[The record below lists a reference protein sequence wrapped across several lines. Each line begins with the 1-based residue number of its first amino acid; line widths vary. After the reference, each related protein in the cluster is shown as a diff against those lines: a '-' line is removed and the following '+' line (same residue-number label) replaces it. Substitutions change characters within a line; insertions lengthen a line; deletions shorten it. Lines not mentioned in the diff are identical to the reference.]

1 LRPFGPRLYKLG
13 DLIMNFYDRVLS
25 ILEMSSEDA
34 AKRKEAGEQARLRKR
49 GEGNTDAKAEA
60 DAARDARQKVLTT
73 DKDEEEP
80 LDVVDAEDTME
91 SKKKK
96 GVKEADAYGLNK
108 DYDKIPQQQHMKD
121 AAKEK
126 AKKERDDVRAKAG
139 LDPVDDGD
147 GGGDGGDGDGDG
159 DDKPSVNASKKRKV
173 KETTSG
179 QSSRPHRPKRGSL
192 AHESPEDRM
201 SSGGFP
207 RAGDPEPD
215 DDGGDG
221 DGDDKPKKT
230 EAKKAKKDDKWIQK
244 AVDPD
249 HEGFCTPMTKKTC
262 TPKRKALAKTFK
274 KMGKKRDKAITAK
287 DEK

>member
-108 DYDKIPQQQHMKD
+108 DYDKIPQHMKD

-139 LDPVDDGD
+139 LDPVD
-147 GGGDGGDGDGDG
+147 DGDGDG

>member
-1 LRPFGPRLYKLG
+1 MRPFGPRLYKLG

-108 DYDKIPQQQHMKD
+108 DYDKIPQHMKD

-139 LDPVDDGD
+139 LDPVD
-147 GGGDGGDGDGDG
+147 DGDGDG

>member
-1 LRPFGPRLYKLG
+1 
-13 DLIMNFYDRVLS
+13 MNFYDRVLS

-108 DYDKIPQQQHMKD
+108 DYDKIPQHMKD

-139 LDPVDDGD
+139 LDPVD
-147 GGGDGGDGDGDG
+147 DGDGDG

-215 DDGGDG
+215 DDGG

>member
-108 DYDKIPQQQHMKD
+108 DYDKIPQHMKD

>member
-73 DKDEEEP
+73 DMDEEEP

-108 DYDKIPQQQHMKD
+108 DYDKIPQHMKD

-139 LDPVDDGD
+139 LDPVD
-147 GGGDGGDGDGDG
+147 DGDGDG